1 MITAYFWQLN
11 DLHYDPTY
19 LSSQASC
26 NEQIEDPG
34 KYGDY
39 RCDAPW
45 ELIESAVKALV
56 NHGRE
61 PEFIMWS
68 G

>member
-1 MITAYFWQLN
+1 MWN

-19 LSSQASC
+19 LTNQTSC
-26 NEQIEDPG
+26 NEPVPDPG

-45 ELIESAVKALV
+45 SLIESAVNALV
-56 NHGRE
+56 EHGGE